1 MNNFLKSECYKVSH
15 RAYPYTLLIIG
26 VVIAIFINVSVWYAI
41 HVIRIPFTIEGA
53 DIMNAGLYMMATIVW
68 YCIIF
73 TTDIGFSGEW
83 RNNTMKNI
91 VSFGT
96 SRNTIFFGKC
106 IVNTLLLLIGI
117 VVVSAAYLLTN
128 YICFRHDGSLTA
140 SAYQNYFLRFV
151 IMLPMIIAGQTMA
164 SSLCMFFSTDLLWCG
179 IYAVVVA
186 LLPNG
191 IMLFLC
197 HFPGSRSTPYHLHQ
211 SSYRLPDRCC
221 MADTNHRPD
230 CSRYGDRR
238 RTSDPANCYFPVGVP
253 EEGDKIKTDTHPTL
267 RHDMH
272 LFLYFIWIVLIIPL
286 RSMIQDRPVCH
297 LW

>member
-1 MNNFLKSECYKVSH
+1 M
-15 RAYPYTLLIIG
+15 
-26 VVIAIFINVSVWYAI
+26 VIAILINVSVWYAI

-191 IMLFLC
+191 IMLFYAI
-197 HFPGSRSTPYHLHQ
+197 FPEVEALRIIYTN
-211 SSYRLPDRCC
+211 LPTVCLTAVAWQTLTTGLIVHAMEIAAVLLILPTVISLLVFQRK
-221 MADTNHRPD
+221 
-230 CSRYGDRR
+230 
-238 RTSDPANCYFPVGVP
+238 
-253 EEGDKIKTDTHPTL
+253 EIK
-267 RHDMH
+267 
-272 LFLYFIWIVLIIPL
+272 
-286 RSMIQDRPVCH
+286 
-297 LW
+297 

>member
-26 VVIAIFINVSVWYAI
+26 VVIAILINVSVWYAI

-68 YCIIF
+68 YCIIPP
-73 TTDIGFSGEW
+73 TDIGFSGEW

-128 YICFRHDGSLTA
+128 YICFRHDGSLTV

-191 IMLFLC
+191 IMLFYAI
-197 HFPGSRSTPYHLHQ
+197 FPEVEALRIIYTN
-211 SSYRLPDRCC
+211 LPTVCLTAVAWQTLTTGLIVHAMEIAAVLLILPTVISLLVFQRK
-221 MADTNHRPD
+221 
-230 CSRYGDRR
+230 
-238 RTSDPANCYFPVGVP
+238 
-253 EEGDKIKTDTHPTL
+253 EIK
-267 RHDMH
+267 
-272 LFLYFIWIVLIIPL
+272 
-286 RSMIQDRPVCH
+286 
-297 LW
+297 

>member
-26 VVIAIFINVSVWYAI
+26 VVIAILINVSVWYAI

-191 IMLFLC
+191 IMLFYAI
-197 HFPGSRSTPYHLHQ
+197 FPEVEALRIIYTNLPTVRSA
-211 SSYRLPDRCC
+211 SI
-221 MADTNHRPD
+221 RPNQLFMLMPAGLWRKKPWSCIAWQLTRPCAAAVPAPNC
-230 CSRYGDRR
+230 CSRL
-238 RTSDPANCYFPVGVP
+238 
-253 EEGDKIKTDTHPTL
+253 K
-267 RHDMH
+267 
-272 LFLYFIWIVLIIPL
+272 
-286 RSMIQDRPVCH
+286 RSLSAWDCVI
-297 LW
+297 

>member
-26 VVIAIFINVSVWYAI
+26 AVIAILINVSVWYAI

-179 IYAVVVA
+179 IYAVVIA

-191 IMLFLC
+191 IMLFYAI
-197 HFPGSRSTPYHLHQ
+197 FPEVDALHIIY
-211 SSYRLPDRCC
+211 SNLPTVCLT
-221 MADTNHRPD
+221 AVAWQTLT
-230 CSRYGDRR
+230 
-238 RTSDPANCYFPVGVP
+238 TSLVVHAMEIAAVLLILPTVISLLVFQRK
-253 EEGDKIKTDTHPTL
+253 EIK
-267 RHDMH
+267 
-272 LFLYFIWIVLIIPL
+272 
-286 RSMIQDRPVCH
+286 
-297 LW
+297 

>member
-26 VVIAIFINVSVWYAI
+26 VVIAILINVSVWYAI

-151 IMLPMIIAGQTMA
+151 IMLPMIIAGRTMA

-191 IMLFLC
+191 IMLFYAI
-197 HFPGSRSTPYHLHQ
+197 FPEVEALRIIYTNLP
-211 SSYRLPDRCC
+211 YRLPDRCC

-238 RTSDPANCYFPVGVP
+238 RTSDPANRYFPVGVQRK
-253 EEGDKIKTDTHPTL
+253 EIK
-267 RHDMH
+267 
-272 LFLYFIWIVLIIPL
+272 
-286 RSMIQDRPVCH
+286 
-297 LW
+297 

>member
-1 MNNFLKSECYKVSH
+1 
-15 RAYPYTLLIIG
+15 
-26 VVIAIFINVSVWYAI
+26 
-41 HVIRIPFTIEGA
+41 
-53 DIMNAGLYMMATIVW
+53 MMATIVW

-191 IMLFLC
+191 IMLFYAI
-197 HFPGSRSTPYHLHQ
+197 FPEVEALRIIYTN
-211 SSYRLPDRCC
+211 LPTVCLT
-221 MADTNHRPD
+221 AVAWQTLT
-230 CSRYGDRR
+230 
-238 RTSDPANCYFPVGVP
+238 TSLIVHAMEIAAVLLILPTVISLLVFQRK
-253 EEGDKIKTDTHPTL
+253 EIK
-267 RHDMH
+267 
-272 LFLYFIWIVLIIPL
+272 
-286 RSMIQDRPVCH
+286 
-297 LW
+297 

>member
-26 VVIAIFINVSVWYAI
+26 VVIAILINVSVWYAI

-191 IMLFLC
+191 IMLFYAI
-197 HFPGSRSTPYHLHQ
+197 FPEVEALRIIYTN
-211 SSYRLPDRCC
+211 LPTVCLT
-221 MADTNHRPD
+221 AVAWRPD

-253 EEGDKIKTDTHPTL
+253 EERDKIKTDTHPTL

-286 RSMIQDRPVCH
+286 RSMIQDRQVCH

>member
-26 VVIAIFINVSVWYAI
+26 VVIAILINVSVWYAI

-117 VVVSAAYLLTN
+117 VVVS
-128 YICFRHDGSLTA
+128 CSL
-140 SAYQNYFLRFV
+140 SADEL
-151 IMLPMIIAGQTMA
+151 
-164 SSLCMFFSTDLLWCG
+164 
-179 IYAVVVA
+179 
-186 LLPNG
+186 
-191 IMLFLC
+191 
-197 HFPGSRSTPYHLHQ
+197 
-211 SSYRLPDRCC
+211 
-221 MADTNHRPD
+221 
-230 CSRYGDRR
+230 
-238 RTSDPANCYFPVGVP
+238 
-253 EEGDKIKTDTHPTL
+253 
-267 RHDMH
+267 H
-272 LFLYFIWIVLIIPL
+272 LF
-286 RSMIQDRPVCH
+286 SS
-297 LW
+297 

>member
-26 VVIAIFINVSVWYAI
+26 VVIAILINVSVWYAI

-53 DIMNAGLYMMATIVW
+53 DIINAGLYMMATIVW

-191 IMLFLC
+191 IMLFYAI
-197 HFPGSRSTPYHLHQ
+197 FPEVEALRIIYTN
-211 SSYRLPDRCC
+211 LPTVCLTAVAWQTLTTCLIVHAMEIAAVLLILPTVISLLVFQRK
-221 MADTNHRPD
+221 
-230 CSRYGDRR
+230 
-238 RTSDPANCYFPVGVP
+238 
-253 EEGDKIKTDTHPTL
+253 EIK
-267 RHDMH
+267 
-272 LFLYFIWIVLIIPL
+272 
-286 RSMIQDRPVCH
+286 
-297 LW
+297 